1 MSHCCVLSSE
11 PMTESDRSK
20 LSKPKRTKPLKE
32 GASPIAEDGGFGP
45 MDYGESEEESVESTY
60 NEASNDRVADGAE
73 GFGDDFDDFEAG
85 ADNDDF
91 GDFDDGFEQ
100 PSTSDEEPAETEP
113 PVASIQSLPPS
124 ITPFVSNAPPTVR
137 LIATLCHL
145 HCSIEY
151 RS

>member
-1 MSHCCVLSSE
+1 MLSSE

-20 LSKPKRTKPLKE
+20 LPKPKGTKPLTE

-45 MDYGESEEESVESTY
+45 MDYEESEEESVESTHK
-60 NEASNDRVADGAE
+60 EAGNDMTADGGE

-100 PSTSDEEPAETEP
+100 PSTSDEESAETDP
-113 PVASIQSLPPS
+113 PVQSLPPS
-124 ITPFVSNAPPTVR
+124 TSPFVSKTLPILQDLVTCIAP
-137 LIATLCHL
+137 
-145 HCSIEY
+145 
-151 RS
+151 